1 VLFGVYYKR
10 EVYYAKKEEKMS
22 EITFSEQLK
31 KERKRTGLSAEKF
44 AVKLDIPANTY
55 RDWETGRSQPPAYS
69 MPMILDAIERA
80 LIKSEFEKNDWEPG
94 EKGSFSRE
102 REEDKPFHLIK
113 GQVYDMYIPVGNIE
127 SLAKYHQVPDFPRA
141 LIRTIV
147 HDDGEGGTAV
157 DFYTGFEH
165 YGSPFFQVGVMYDPK
180 SGSLADFI
188 TDFIARLKDN
198 YFRWDEALEYCA
210 SDFNSLLYEYGID
223 ELIGEEPSDY
233 DSEDAEPVSFGTS
246 LSSADTT
253 ITGIFAR
260 TLRNCEFFENEG
272 GVPIHLANEIGVL
285 RGVSYCMEVVGVCPH
300 TPDFMHFIEEQ
311 QRLKAGEE
319 EEMNARWAAR
329 TNAKTEK

>member
-1 VLFGVYYKR
+1 M
-10 EVYYAKKEEKMS
+10 ADIS
-22 EITFSEQLK
+22 FSDKIKQA
-31 KERKRTGLSAEKF
+31 RKQTGLSVEKF
-44 AVKLDIPANTY
+44 AAKYDIPANTY
-55 RDWETGRSQPPAYS
+55 RDWEAGRSKPPAYS
-69 MPMILDAIERA
+69 APMILNMIEKD
-80 LIKSEFEKNDWEPG
+80 LIKNELEKDDWKPG
-94 EKGSFSRE
+94 IKGMPSQISGEEKS
-102 REEDKPFHLIK
+102 FHLIK

-319 EEMNARWAAR
+319 EEMNARRTAR
-329 TNAKTEK
+329 SNAKTEK